1 MAAVFVVGCG
11 MAMLRS
17 IVKYQI
23 VYHALI
29 DSLPPQLPSGFA
41 FPVYALNPSTPLP
54 LQAEYVKSLWGGCV
68 AFLCVSLCFFSLQEL
83 VVGCVFLAVFFAS
96 VVSAFKSWKT
106 YKENCN
112 QAAAQSDKEEL

>member
-11 MAMLRS
+11 IAMIWS
-17 IVKYQI
+17 AVKYQI
-23 VYHALI
+23 VYRALV

-41 FPVYALNPSTPLP
+41 FPVYALSPSTPLP

-68 AFLCVSLCFFSLQEL
+68 AFLCLSLCFFSLQQL
-83 VVGCVFLAVFFAS
+83 IVGCVSLAVFFAS
-96 VVSAFKSWKT
+96 VVSAIKSWKT

-112 QAAAQSDKEEL
+112 RAVAQDDRKEP